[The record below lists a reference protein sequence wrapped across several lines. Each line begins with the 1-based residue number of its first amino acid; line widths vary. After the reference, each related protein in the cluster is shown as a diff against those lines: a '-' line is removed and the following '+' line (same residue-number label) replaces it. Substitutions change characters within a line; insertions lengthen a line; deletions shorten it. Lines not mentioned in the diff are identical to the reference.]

1 MTRTVLRGGR
11 IVDGTGAAPTDGD
24 VVLDAGRI
32 AEVGTGLDADDEVDV
47 TGLTILPG
55 FVDCHVHVV
64 FSGVD
69 PFRMQHEPFS
79 YQFYAA
85 ARNLAMT
92 LGTGVTT
99 VRDAGG
105 ADAGIKKALSDG
117 LIEGPRLRTAV
128 TVLGQTGGHT
138 DGWSAS
144 GETVRL
150 LVPHPGRPDMIVDG
164 PDEMRRRVREL
175 VRADA
180 DVIKIC
186 TSGGVLSTSDDPR
199 HAHFSAAEI
208 AVCVAEAAAAGLG
221 VMAHAQGAAG
231 VKNAVRAGVRSI
243 EHGIYLDD
251 EAIDLLLANGTWL
264 VPTLIA
270 GRALL
275 RDVDAGMTRLPPAVL
290 EKAQAVADEHLA
302 SIRRAVD
309 AGVPIAFGTDS
320 GVFPH
325 GDNLDELALLAEA
338 GMPPLEAIKAGTA
351 SAARLLGLA
360 DVIGTVEPGKA
371 ADLVL
376 VAGDPLDLTGY
387 GERIAQVWQNGRRVR
402 GPKHSPSDTTHT
414 DR

>member
-1 MTRTVLRGGR
+1 MTRTILRGGK
-11 IVDGTGAAPTDGD
+11 VFDGSGVADGD
-24 VVLDAGRI
+24 VVLSAGRI
-32 AEVGTGLDADDEVDV
+32 VDVGPGLDGDEEIDA
-47 TGLTILPG
+47 TGLTVLPG
-55 FVDCHVHVV
+55 FIDCHVHLM

-85 ARNLAMT
+85 ARNLATT
-92 LGTGVTT
+92 LDTGVTT

-105 ADAGIKKALSDG
+105 ADAGVKKALADG
-117 LIEGPRLRTAV
+117 LIEGPRLRTAI

-150 LVPHPGRPDMIVDG
+150 LVPHPGRPGMIVDG

-175 VRADA
+175 VRAGA

-186 TSGGVLSTSDDPR
+186 TSGGVLSPSDDPR
-199 HAHFSAAEI
+199 HAHFSAEEI
-208 AVCVAEAAAAGLG
+208 AVCVAEATAAGLD
-221 VMAHAQGAAG
+221 VMAHAQGEAG
-231 VKNAVRAGVRSI
+231 VKQAIRAGVRSI
-243 EHGIYLDD
+243 EHGVYLDD

-270 GRALL
+270 GRTLL
-275 RDVDAGMTRLPPAVL
+275 RDAAAGAVRLPSAVL
-290 EKAQAVADEHLA
+290 EKAEAVASAHLE

-309 AGVPIAFGTDS
+309 AGVPIALGTDS

-325 GDNLDELALLAEA
+325 GANLDELELLTEA
-338 GMPPLEAIKAGTA
+338 GLSSSDVLRAGTS
-351 SAARLLGLA
+351 SAARLLGL
-360 DVIGTVEPGKA
+360 DDGTGTVEPGKA

-376 VAGDPLDLTGY
+376 VHGDPLDLTGY
-387 GERIAQVWQNGRRVR
+387 RKRIAQVWQDGRLVR
-402 GPKHSPSDTTHT
+402 AF
-414 DR
+414 

>member
-11 IVDGTGAAPTDGD
+11 VLDGTGALPADGD
-24 VVLDAGRI
+24 VAIEHGRI
-32 AEVGTGLDADDEVDV
+32 AEVGPGLDGDTEIDV
-47 TGLTILPG
+47 TGRTILPG
-55 FVDCHVHVV
+55 FLDCHVHVV

-85 ARNLAMT
+85 ARNLAAT
-92 LGTGVTT
+92 VDTGVTT

-105 ADAGIKKALSDG
+105 ADAGMKKALSDG
-117 LIEGPRLRTAV
+117 LIEGPRLRTAI

-175 VRADA
+175 VRAGA

-186 TSGGVLSTSDDPR
+186 TSGGVLSPSDDPR
-199 HAHFSAAEI
+199 HGHFSPEEI
-208 AVCVAEAAAAGLG
+208 EVCVAEAAAAGLG
-221 VMAHAQGAAG
+221 VMAHAQGTAG
-231 VKNAVRAGVRSI
+231 IKNAVRAGVHSI
-243 EHGIYLDD
+243 EHGVHLDD
-251 EAIDLLLANGTWL
+251 EAIELMLARGTWL

-275 RDVDAGMTRLPPAVL
+275 RDVDTGATRLPPAVL
-290 EKAQAVADEHLA
+290 DKARAVTAEHLA

-309 AGVPIAFGTDS
+309 AGVPIALGTDS

-325 GDNLDELALLAEA
+325 GSNLDELALLGEA
-338 GMPPLEAIKAGTA
+338 GLSPVDALRAGTA
-351 SAARLLGLA
+351 RAAQLLGLG
-360 DVIGTVEPGKA
+360 DELGTVEPGKI
-371 ADLVL
+371 ADLV
-376 VAGDPLDLTGY
+376 VVDGDPLDLTGY
-387 GERIAQVWQNGRRVR
+387 GKRITEVFQSGHLVR
-402 GPKHSPSDTTHT
+402 S
-414 DR
+414 R